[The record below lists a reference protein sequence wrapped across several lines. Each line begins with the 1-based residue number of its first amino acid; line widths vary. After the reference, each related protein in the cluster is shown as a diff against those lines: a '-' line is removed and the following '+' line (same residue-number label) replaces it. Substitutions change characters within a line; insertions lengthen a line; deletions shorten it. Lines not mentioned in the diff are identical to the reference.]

1 MRGASPRHD
10 RTIPEHTQSLC
21 GVGHL
26 SNVYT
31 RWLPLAL
38 ITGVIGYYYWYLLQ
52 YALNIPYHDEIYDV
66 LGFLAELARSSD
78 WLTSLQLFFIK
89 WNEHST
95 ASARLFY
102 YLSYQISGE
111 INFVTLTVL
120 ANLALPALVGL
131 LYLRLHG
138 HAHRWLVLLPVIL
151 TLFHFRAYY
160 TALWSMTAFAFFYV
174 LVYGFCCLYYLH
186 KLSWARL
193 VLACVFALLATFSL
207 ASGQLIWLVGLIGV
221 AYQTY
226 VLKTIPVRYLAA
238 WLLAA
243 TAALVVWYSPSWGH
257 PDLHFEYLRNLT
269 AEEARTHAASVAS
282 IKEKSLFAALLI
294 QLKFF
299 LAMLGGVVSDSSVF
313 LASITGIAFLIAFV
327 FFAASAWRG
336 SDIRLELCCVYI
348 FLTVAAMA
356 HGRAELVVLAE
367 ALNSRF
373 SVPSAMLV
381 CILWTLLVIRLQI
394 RSVAALYLV
403 ASLAAVNNV
412 YAYATYTDPIISHHD
427 RLAHQYNKQVF
438 WLLGVPVEETA
449 RVVATATE
457 LGIYAGPPRPVPLAD
472 PSGQKKHVNTR
483 AGWAE
488 P

>member
-1 MRGASPRHD
+1 
-10 RTIPEHTQSLC
+10 
-21 GVGHL
+21 L
-26 SNVYT
+26 SIVYT

-38 ITGVIGYYYWYLLQ
+38 ITGVIGYYFWYLLK
-52 YALNIPYHDEIYDV
+52 YALNIPYQDEIYDV
-66 LGFLAELARSSD
+66 LGFLNELARPGD

-95 ASARLFY
+95 ASARLVY
-102 YLSYQISGE
+102 YLSYQLFGE

-120 ANLALPALVGL
+120 ANLALPAFVGL

-138 HAHRWLVLLPVIL
+138 QAYRWLVLLPVIL

-160 TALWSMTAFAFFYV
+160 TALWSMTAFAYFCV
-174 LVYGFCCLYYLH
+174 LVYGFCCLYCLH

-193 VLACVFALLATFSL
+193 VLACVFASLATFSL

-221 AYQTY
+221 AYQRY
-226 VLKTIPVRYLAA
+226 VLKTIPARYLAA

-257 PDLHFEYLRNLT
+257 PDLHFENLRNLT
-269 AEEARTHAASVAS
+269 AEEARMHAANVAS
-282 IKEKSLFAALLI
+282 IKEKPLLAALFI

-299 LAMLGGVVSDSSVF
+299 LAMLGGVISDSSVL
-313 LASITGIAFLIAFV
+313 LATMTGIAFLMAFL

-336 SDIRLELCCVYI
+336 PDIRLELCCVYI

-381 CILWTLLVIRLQI
+381 CILWTLLAIRLQI

-403 ASLAAVNNV
+403 ALLAAVNNV
-412 YAYATYTDPIISHHD
+412 FAYATYSDPIISHHD
-427 RLAHQYNKQVF
+427 RLANQYNKQVF

-472 PSGQKKHVNTR
+472 PSGQKKLVNTR